1 MVTFQQ
7 AYEAAAARHAPEV
20 WADLSPDLRIR
31 AIYEEMRRLDS
42 EAAAVIDNAQ
52 PIPRKPWADQE
63 QLGHVI
69 TRDPE
74 RRSARDIEHQKID
87 RPRIARKR
95 RIKRTPQAMGR
106 RLLEIVVYAKGCRFG
121 GTLSLDD
128 LAETPEVGDWKMPDF
143 KKACSY
149 AASQGWLLVQDDAL
163 TLTAAGLAAASAKP
177 A

>member
-7 AYEAAAARHAPEV
+7 AYEAAAARYAPEV
-20 WADLSPDLRIR
+20 WGDLSPGLRIR

-42 EAAAVIDNAQ
+42 EAAAVIDNAHT
-52 PIPRKPWADQE
+52 IPRKPRADQE
-63 QLGHVI
+63 RLEHVI
-69 TRDPE
+69 TGPE
-74 RRSARDIEHQKID
+74 RRSARNIEHQKID
-87 RPRIARKR
+87 RPRVARKR

-143 KKACSY
+143 KAACSY
-149 AASQGWLLVQDDAL
+149 AASQGWLIVQDNAL
-163 TLTAAGLAAASAKP
+163 TLTAAGLAASSKP